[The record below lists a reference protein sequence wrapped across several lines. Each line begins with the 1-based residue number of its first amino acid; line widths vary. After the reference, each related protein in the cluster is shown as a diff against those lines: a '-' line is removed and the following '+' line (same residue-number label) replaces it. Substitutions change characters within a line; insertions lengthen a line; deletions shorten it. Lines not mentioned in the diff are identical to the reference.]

1 MRRIWFA
8 IAVLSVLILVFG
20 VWHFSR
26 PRQLNVLLITLD
38 TTRADRLGCYGYAI
52 ANTPALDHLADAGLR
67 FTQAHTHVPMTL
79 PSHAT
84 MLTGLLPPELGL
96 RDNANNRLAQ
106 GTPTLPQVLRR
117 HGYRTAAFLASF
129 VLDRRFGLDQG
140 FDVYDDRMNAP
151 AGTENLFARQNRG
164 DVVCDRA
171 LSWLDRNASQP
182 FFCWVHFYD
191 PHMPCNPPPP
201 WDRKF
206 RDPYDGA
213 IAFMDSQVGRLM
225 EFLDRRGLTAKT
237 LVVVCGDHGEGFA
250 EHGENGHGLLL
261 YEETLHVPL
270 ILRLPGRIPAG
281 TSHRLAGLSA
291 LTPTVL
297 DVLQQ
302 HDPAFQ
308 GASLLNDAAPAEEGC
323 YGESVYPFIAYRW
336 APLCSLTTK
345 RWKYIFGPEPELY
358 DLAADPLEKTNLAQ
372 AEPALADQMN
382 ADLERIRVNL
392 KPRRT
397 ETLSLDP
404 QALAQ
409 LRSLGYLA
417 GSAPS
422 ATAGQGATN
431 LPNPVALVREV
442 HNPCGVA
449 RQLRESGDYPRALAL
464 LQSILPKS
472 TNSIEILEALMG
484 TCIDMGQATNA
495 LPYIR
500 TLLTLDPNNR
510 VTLVNLGGIS
520 LEQGRYEEAIG
531 IYRQALALP
540 MDIRE
545 STFSNGV
552 SQITAKARVNMAVC
566 LTELKRLDEAAAAY
580 EQVLKDVPDHLEANN
595 NLGNVRVLQ
604 GRNADAIAQFGKA
617 LALDASLFRTRENL
631 GRLLCEAGEYR
642 RAFAIW
648 RKGLEFRPDDP
659 VYLYHLAWWLATCPD
674 AACRNGKE
682 ALALALELCNRVDWS
697 NAQALDCLAAAYAET
712 GDFTAAVKYADQ
724 GVTLA
729 KSQPDGATLA
739 AEMEPRLAR
748 YRQGKAAQ

>member
-1 MRRIWFA
+1 MRRFWFA
-8 IAVLSVLILVFG
+8 TAILSALVLACAV
-20 VWHFSR
+20 WRFSG
-26 PRQLNVLLITLD
+26 PRKLNVLLITLD
-38 TTRADRLGCYGYAI
+38 TTRADRLGCYGYGI
-52 ANTPALDHLADAGLR
+52 AETPALDRLAESGLR

-106 GTPTLPQVLRR
+106 GTPTLPQTLRR
-117 HGYRTAAFLASF
+117 HGYRTAAFLERF

-140 FDVYDDRMNAP
+140 FDVYDDRMAAP
-151 AGTENLFARQNRG
+151 AGNENMFARQNRG

-171 LSWLDRNASQP
+171 LAWLDKNSSQP

-191 PHMPCNPPPP
+191 PHMPCHPPPP
-201 WDRKF
+201 FDKKF

-213 IAFMDSQVGRLM
+213 VAFMDSQVNRLT
-225 EFLDRRGLTAKT
+225 EFLDQRGLTAKT

-250 EHGENGHGLLL
+250 EHGEDGHGLLL

-270 ILRLPGRIPAG
+270 ILRLPGRIPVG

-291 LTPTVL
+291 ITPTVL
-297 DVLQQ
+297 DVLQR

-308 GASLLNDAAPAEEGC
+308 RASLLQDAAPAAEGC

-345 RWKYIFGPEPELY
+345 RWKYIFGPVPELY
-358 DLAADPLEKTNLAQ
+358 DLEADPLEKKNLAG
-372 AEPALADQMN
+372 AEPAMTDQMN
-382 ADLERIRVNL
+382 ADLEQMRASL
-392 KPRRT
+392 KPRKT
-397 ETLSLDP
+397 ETLALDP

-417 GSAPS
+417 GATPS
-422 ATAGQGATN
+422 ALSGQAITN
-431 LPNPVALVREV
+431 LPNPVTLVREV
-442 HNPCGVA
+442 HNPCGLA
-449 RQLRESGDYPRALAL
+449 RQLRDNGDYAHALAL

-495 LPYIR
+495 LPYIQ
-500 TLLTLDPNNR
+500 TLLTLEPNSR

-520 LEQGRYEEAIG
+520 LEQKRYEEAIR

-552 SQITAKARVNMAVC
+552 SQIAIKARVNMAVC
-566 LTELKRLDEAAAAY
+566 LTELKRFDEAATLY
-580 EQVLKDVPDHLEANN
+580 EQVLRDVPDYVSANN

-604 GRNADAIAQFGKA
+604 GRNAEAIAQFGKA
-617 LALDASLFRTRENL
+617 LAADPSLYRTRENL

-642 RAFAIW
+642 QAFAVW
-648 RKGLEFRPDDP
+648 RKGLKLRPGDP

-682 ALALALELCNRVDWS
+682 ALSLALELCKRVDWS

-712 GDFTAAVKYADQ
+712 GDCAAAVKYAEQ
-724 GVTLA
+724 GETLA
-729 KSQPDGATLA
+729 KSVPDGASLA
-739 AEMEPRLAR
+739 AEMAPRLER
-748 YRQGKAAQ
+748 YRQGKTAR